1 MASPKS
7 APKDAQVR
15 RGAEGAVGPR
25 AGLGRRGGAER
36 CLSALQ
42 VMAQILKDM
51 GITEY
56 EPRVI
61 NQMLEF
67 AYSKRRGPG
76 PAGTAALASL
86 GEAEGRRG
94 MLVLAVCPRG
104 GVSLSVLRGVFG
116 DSWGRFISF
125 HPALMRGSVFQ
136 RVRDYYTGRRKN
148 LLQPRKEIQRGCR

>member
-15 RGAEGAVGPR
+15 RGAEGGPR
-25 AGLGRRGGAER
+25 AGLGQRGGAER

-76 PAGTAALASL
+76 PAGISGAGLAGKGRGEEGNAGFSRVSL
-86 GEAEGRRG
+86 G
-94 MLVLAVCPRG
+94 
-104 GVSLSVLRGVFG
+104 
-116 DSWGRFISF
+116 
-125 HPALMRGSVFQ
+125 
-136 RVRDYYTGRRKN
+136 
-148 LLQPRKEIQRGCR
+148 GCRCQS